1 MNHLKRPLRRAA
13 CFATLMLL
21 TFCLGA
27 ANALLFAQED
37 VDGVKVPI
45 LMYHSILKDPSRS
58 GKYVVTPGQLEED
71 LCYLKEHGYTAI
83 VMDDLIRYVY
93 QGQPLPDKPVMVT
106 LDDGHLNNLTYL
118 LPLLEQYEM
127 KAVISIVGSYAQ
139 RAVDW
144 NDHNPNY
151 AYLDWDEIHALV
163 ASGRVEIQNHTYN
176 MHDQSA
182 RSGARRKS
190 GEAVESYQQALRDDL
205 QRTQQALVELAQ
217 VPAPT
222 TFTYP
227 FGQISEESE
236 QVLMQMGFAAS
247 LSCYE
252 RINVITRDTR
262 CLYQLGRYNRPS
274 GISTAKFMKKLGIA
288 QEE

>member
-1 MNHLKRPLRRAA
+1 MKQLRRPLGRVI
-13 CFATLMLL
+13 CFAVLMIL

-27 ANALLFAQED
+27 ANALLFLED
-37 VDGVKVPI
+37 EADGVKVPI

-58 GKYVVTPGQLEED
+58 GKYVVTPAQLEED
-71 LCYLKEHGYTAI
+71 FSYLKEHGYTAI

-93 QGQPLPDKPVMVT
+93 QGQPLPEKPVMIT

-118 LPLLEQYEM
+118 LPLLQQYEM

-139 RAVDW
+139 RATDL
-144 NDHNPNY
+144 DEHNPNY
-151 AYLDWDEIHALV
+151 AYLDWDEIHTLV
-163 ASGRVEIQNHTYN
+163 ESGRVEIQNHTYN

-182 RSGARRKS
+182 RRGAARKS
-190 GEAVESYQQALRDDL
+190 GEALDSYHEALYADL
-205 QRTQQALVELAQ
+205 KRTQQALVQLAHI
-217 VPAPT
+217 PAPT

-227 FGQISEESE
+227 FGQISDESE
-236 QVLMQMGFAAS
+236 QVLTELGFLAS

-288 QEE
+288 QDE

>member
-1 MNHLKRPLRRAA
+1 MKALKRSWGRAI
-13 CFATLMLL
+13 CFAVLMIL

-27 ANALLFAQED
+27 ANALLFSED
-37 VDGVKVPI
+37 NEGIKVPI
-45 LMYHSILKDPSRS
+45 LMYHSILKDPARS
-58 GKYVVTPGQLEED
+58 GKYVVTPAQLEED
-71 LCYLKEHGYTAI
+71 LSYLKEHGYTTI
-83 VMDDLIRYVY
+83 VMDDLIQYVY
-93 QGQPLPDKPVMVT
+93 QGRPLPEKPVMIT

-118 LPLLEQYEM
+118 LPLLEQYDM

-139 RAVDW
+139 RATDLD
-144 NDHNPNY
+144 DHNPNY
-151 AYLDWDEIHALV
+151 AYLDWNEIHTLV
-163 ASGRVEIQNHTYN
+163 SSGRVEIQNHTYA
-176 MHDQSA
+176 MHDQSS
-182 RSGARRKS
+182 RRGARRKS
-190 GEAVESYQQALRDDL
+190 GETLDSYREALRADL
-205 QRTQQALVELAQ
+205 SRTQQALVEFAQ

-236 QVLMQMGFAAS
+236 EVLTELGFLAS

-252 RINVITRDTR
+252 RVNVITRDTR

-288 QEE
+288 QDE